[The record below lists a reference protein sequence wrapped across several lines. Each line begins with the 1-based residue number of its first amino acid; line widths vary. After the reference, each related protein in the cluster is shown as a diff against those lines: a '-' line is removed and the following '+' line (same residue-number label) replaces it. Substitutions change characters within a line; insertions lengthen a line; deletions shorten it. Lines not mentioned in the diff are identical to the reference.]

1 MTYLHT
7 NPAPVEDS
15 LRTRI
20 AAVIESIR
28 IQRDGDT
35 ARMADAVIRELN
47 LATAC
52 ESGCVWQIPNRVE
65 DMTDTQKQLLKIAVP
80 PSWGTPSFDNGRHND

>member
-1 MTYLHT
+1 MTDLHT
-7 NPAPVEDS
+7 NPASVEDF

-20 AAVIESIR
+20 AAAIV
-28 IQRDGDT
+28 QTCHGVYLDD
-35 ARMADAVIRELN
+35 AVDAADAVIRELN

-65 DMTDTQKQLLKIAVP
+65 DMTDTQKQLLKRA
-80 PSWGTPSFDNGRHND
+80 DDE

>member
-1 MTYLHT
+1 MSS
-7 NPAPVEDS
+7 DD

-20 AAVIESIR
+20 AAAIMQTCHGVYL
-28 IQRDGDT
+28 DD
-35 ARMADAVIRELN
+35 AVDAADAVIRELN

-65 DMTDTQKQLLKIAVP
+65 DMTDTQKQLLKRA
-80 PSWGTPSFDNGRHND
+80 DDE